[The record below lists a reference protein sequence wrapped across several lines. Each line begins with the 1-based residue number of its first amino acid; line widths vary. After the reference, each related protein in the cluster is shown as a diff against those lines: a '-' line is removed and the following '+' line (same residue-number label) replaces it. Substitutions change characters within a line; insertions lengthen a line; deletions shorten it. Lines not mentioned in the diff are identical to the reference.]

1 VAEREQPALQPEAE
15 DAMRQLVLDYA
26 APLYRYA
33 FRLTGCVADAEDLV
47 QQTFLAA
54 QTQRDQLRDPSR
66 LSAWLY
72 AILRHAWCKLC
83 RRERIHGEALSEL
96 EANCRS
102 AKESEEDFDRER
114 LQAALN
120 DLPEEFRLVVLM
132 YFFEDLSYQEI
143 AAQLKIPI
151 GTVMSRLSRAKQHLR
166 RRLAPESSPRSGVAR
181 YTADS
186 PHAAAGTHFHPLSVS

>member
-1 VAEREQPALQPEAE
+1 VAEREQPALQPEAD
-15 DAMRQLVLDYA
+15 DAVRQMVLDYA

-33 FRLTGCVADAEDLV
+33 FRLTGRVADAEDLV

-66 LSAWLY
+66 LSAWLH

-83 RRERIHGEALSEL
+83 RRERIHGEALSVL
-96 EANCRS
+96 EANGRS
-102 AKESEEDFDRER
+102 AQRPEETFDRER
-114 LQAALN
+114 LQTALN

-132 YFFEDLSYQEI
+132 FFFEDLSYQEI
-143 AAQLKIPI
+143 SAQLGIPI

-166 RRLAPESSPRSGVAR
+166 RRLVPESPPRSGVAR
-181 YTADS
+181 YAAES
-186 PHAAAGTHFHPLSVS
+186 PKAAAGTHFHPLSVS